1 MKIKQI
7 ETIPIRI
14 PLKTVYSG
22 SNYSMSNRCTI
33 ITRVYTTDGII
44 GECYNGDE
52 DDTLVTIKQ
61 IVDNE
66 IAPKLL
72 GEDVFNTERCSD
84 IAREATR
91 NSLRDRKLATQA
103 QACVDSAIHDAV
115 GKALRTPLFRMWGG
129 HRSELPVTCVA
140 GYHVKDQSAKSIGDE
155 IEQLRAKGFAGC
167 KFKVGRLTPEAD
179 IKRLE
184 VVSMAAGSDF
194 IITVDANQ
202 NWSAREAVRFGLLA
216 QKKNINLFWFE
227 EPCKWE
233 SDKSGME
240 LVRKATGI
248 PVAAGQSEISAG
260 GCRDLMM
267 SQSIDYCNFDA
278 SWGGGPTEWKRV
290 AGMARCFDVCMAH
303 HEEAQI
309 SAHLLGS
316 ISHGSFV
323 ELFHPDRDPIFYCL
337 FENHPQVENGKYRI
351 PDGDGWGLS
360 LDKAVIAKYRT
371 DK

>member
-1 MKIKQI
+1 MRIERI

-14 PLKTVYSG
+14 PLKTQYTG
-22 SNYSMSNRCTI
+22 SNYSMRNRCTI
-33 ITRVYTTDGII
+33 ITRLYTSDGII

-52 DDTLVTIKQ
+52 DDTMVGIKQ

-66 IAPKLL
+66 ITPKLI
-72 GEDVFNTERCSD
+72 GEDVFNTEGCWE
-84 IAREATR
+84 IAREPTR
-91 NSLRDRKLATQA
+91 NILRERKLATQA
-103 QACVDSAIHDAV
+103 QACVDSAIHDAL
-115 GKALRTPLFRMWGG
+115 GKALGTPLFRMWGCY
-129 HRSELPVTCVA
+129 RSKLPVICVA
-140 GYHVKDQSAKSIGDE
+140 GYYDKNQSAKGTGDE
-155 IEQLRAKGFAGC
+155 IERLRAKGFAGC

-179 IKRLE
+179 IERLQIA
-184 VVSMAAGSDF
+184 SAAAGSDF

-216 QKKNINLFWFE
+216 NRKNIDLYWFE

-233 SDKSGME
+233 YDKLGME

-260 GCRDLMM
+260 GCRDLIV
-267 SQSIDYCNFDA
+267 SQSIDFCNFDA

-290 AGMARCFDVCMAH
+290 AAMARCFDVCMAH

-309 SAHLLGS
+309 SAHLLAS
-316 ISHGSFV
+316 IPHGSFV
-323 ELFHPDRDPIFYCL
+323 ELFDPERDPIFYLL
-337 FENHPQVENGKYRI
+337 FENHPRVEHGKYCI
-351 PDGDGWGLS
+351 PDGNGWGLK
-360 LDKAVIAKYRT
+360 LDEAVIAKYRI